1 MGQSDGPTEDELR
14 RELAF
19 HRAIETSM
27 RVGIAA
33 VDREGVQTYVSPAF
47 ARMLGWSVEELLG
60 ARPPYRYWPP
70 EEAAAIEAAF
80 ARTLSDDAPADGFE
94 LRFRRKT
101 EERFDVLVLV
111 SPLAEDDGT
120 KGGWLASVYDI
131 TARKRAEQQL
141 RLGEGRL
148 HLAMDAG
155 RLGAWEWEVGSGRVT
170 WSPELE
176 AIHGL
181 PPGGFAGTF
190 EAFQADIHPEDRE
203 RVLGTIR
210 DTLEQERRDYRVEY
224 RIVLPDGRVRWLEAR
239 GRLVDDGPAGQRM
252 IGVCSD
258 VTEHKHARFEADRAA
273 ERLRVL
279 AEASAVLASSLDVET
294 ALRELARTAVRHLA
308 DYAVTYMLEADG
320 SIRRVGLAHRDP
332 AAQPLVEAL
341 VRAGQPTIDDPHG
354 AGAIIRT
361 GAPVLAPEIPAGML
375 ERAAQNEAHL
385 AVLRELAPR
394 SSILVPLIARGRTL
408 GALALAAT
416 DSSGRRYGEEDL
428 VLAEELAGR
437 AALLVDNAR
446 LYREAQEAVRARD
459 EMVAAVSHDLRSP
472 LQVIRSSAT
481 LLGLPGV
488 APDKGERALAAIDRA
503 VSQMERFVRDLL
515 DVARIDAGTLTTGGE
530 HVDVGALVGECVGVL
545 ATLADEKSV
554 QLRVSVE
561 GRLPSVPGDSVRLR
575 QVLDNIL
582 GNAVEFA
589 PSGTEVRVS
598 ALADEQEVRI
608 AVSDAGPGIPEEQI
622 PRLFERFWQ
631 ADPSARRGTGLGLA
645 IAKAIVDAHGGTI
658 RVRSRVGE
666 GSTFEVALP
675 VSRARP

>member
-308 DYAVTYMLEADG
+308 DYAVTYMLEAD
-320 SIRRVGLAHRDP
+320 R
-332 AAQPLVEAL
+332 
-341 VRAGQPTIDDPHG
+341 
-354 AGAIIRT
+354 
-361 GAPVLAPEIPAGML
+361 
-375 ERAAQNEAHL
+375 
-385 AVLRELAPR
+385 LR
-394 SSILVPLIARGRTL
+394 
-408 GALALAAT
+408 
-416 DSSGRRYGEEDL
+416 
-428 VLAEELAGR
+428 
-437 AALLVDNAR
+437 
-446 LYREAQEAVRARD
+446 RD
-459 EMVAAVSHDLRSP
+459 E
-472 LQVIRSSAT
+472 SST
-481 LLGLPGV
+481 S
-488 APDKGERALAAIDRA
+488 RR
-503 VSQMERFVRDLL
+503 
-515 DVARIDAGTLTTGGE
+515 
-530 HVDVGALVGECVGVL
+530 
-545 ATLADEKSV
+545 
-554 QLRVSVE
+554 
-561 GRLPSVPGDSVRLR
+561 
-575 QVLDNIL
+575 
-582 GNAVEFA
+582 
-589 PSGTEVRVS
+589 
-598 ALADEQEVRI
+598 
-608 AVSDAGPGIPEEQI
+608 
-622 PRLFERFWQ
+622 PRP
-631 ADPSARRGTGLGLA
+631 A
-645 IAKAIVDAHGGTI
+645 
-658 RVRSRVGE
+658 
-666 GSTFEVALP
+666 
-675 VSRARP
+675 